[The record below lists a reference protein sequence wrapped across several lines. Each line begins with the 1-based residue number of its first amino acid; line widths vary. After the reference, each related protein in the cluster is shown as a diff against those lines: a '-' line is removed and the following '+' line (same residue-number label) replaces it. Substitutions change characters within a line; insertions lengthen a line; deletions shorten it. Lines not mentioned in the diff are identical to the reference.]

1 MLEQAADF
9 GAECA
14 ALASLLDS
22 ADEVDFSRAT
32 QFKGWTINDVLVHLH
47 FWNRLADLSLN
58 EPDRFSAEFEGAAKA
73 FASGA
78 VRAYENASVDARGRA
93 LLDLWCDYAAGMA
106 ERWLSVDPK
115 RRVRWAGPEM
125 SARSSITARQMET
138 WAHGQ
143 EIFDLFGVLREETD
157 RIRNIVVLG
166 ANTYGW
172 SFAVRGMA
180 PPGPMPRLALVAP
193 SGTTWH
199 YGEGDGLISGSAVE
213 FAQVVAQTRNIADT
227 RLKVEGDA
235 ANAWMANA
243 QCFAGPPE
251 APPPPGTRVP
261 TRRPA

>member
-9 GAECA
+9 RSECA
-14 ALASLLDS
+14 ALASLLDN
-22 ADEVDFSRAT
+22 AAEEDFSRAT
-32 QFKGWTINDVLVHLH
+32 QFKGWSINDVLVHLH

-58 EPDRFSAEFEGAAKA
+58 EPDRFSAEFEGAARS
-73 FASGA
+73 FANRT
-78 VRAYENASVDARGRA
+78 VRAFENASVDARGRA
-93 LLDLWCDYAAGMA
+93 LLDLWHSHAGFMA

-143 EIFDLFGVLREETD
+143 EIFDLFGVVREETD

-166 ANTYGW
+166 VNTYGW
-172 SFAVRGMA
+172 SFAVRGLT

-193 SGTTWH
+193 SGATWH
-199 YGEGDGLISGSAVE
+199 YGDGEELISGSAVE
-213 FAQVVAQTRNIADT
+213 FAQVVTQTRNIADT
-227 RLKVEGDA
+227 GLKVEGDA
-235 ANAWMANA
+235 AAAWMANA

-251 APPPPGTRVP
+251 APPAPGTRGP
-261 TRRPA
+261 SARAA